1 MKKAIITIGIVA
13 ACTLVFLFSFRYIS
27 GASSV
32 DLENAGRIDIEAA
45 EAPTDAMS
53 DAPSNTENS
62 GAPNDVNISSE
73 NTSNEGAQNSATEN
87 EITENDTLSEGAIEN
102 ESEVDLRAEE
112 IKNYIKERIIP
123 VIVGVLTSLSAVL
136 ASLGAIKKSL
146 SRLSGARDDFKN
158 EASERKSEFAR
169 QSALLESKAR
179 ELSELARLL
188 PQLEN
193 EIAELKKAQDKLN
206 EEAYNIGKMV
216 SLGFSGSY
224 AVVKSG
230 NGRKISALL
239 SKCRAL
245 SGKEDDEND
254 IENALLD
261 ENTSKEGSPTENGEN
276 EGKTSLHTAK
286 KTHKRGSEAVKNEE
300 N

>member
-13 ACTLVFLFSFRYIS
+13 ICTLVFLFSFRQLS

-32 DLENAGRIDIEAA
+32 DSENADRIESEESEAPRDVMSIVPSSEISDA
-45 EAPTDAMS
+45 EA
-53 DAPSNTENS
+53 EN
-62 GAPNDVNISSE
+62 NISENNGAENNRAENNGGELSNGINSE
-73 NTSNEGAQNSATEN
+73 IDTPSEDDGA
-87 EITENDTLSEGAIEN
+87 
-102 ESEVDLRAEE
+102 VDLRAEE

-286 KTHKRGSEAVKNEE
+286 KTGKGKSEAVNNEE

>member
-1 MKKAIITIGIVA
+1 
-13 ACTLVFLFSFRYIS
+13 
-27 GASSV
+27 
-32 DLENAGRIDIEAA
+32 
-45 EAPTDAMS
+45 
-53 DAPSNTENS
+53 
-62 GAPNDVNISSE
+62 
-73 NTSNEGAQNSATEN
+73 
-87 EITENDTLSEGAIEN
+87 
-102 ESEVDLRAEE
+102 
-112 IKNYIKERIIP
+112 
-123 VIVGVLTSLSAVL
+123 
-136 ASLGAIKKSL
+136 
-146 SRLSGARDDFKN
+146 
-158 EASERKSEFAR
+158 
-169 QSALLESKAR
+169 
-179 ELSELARLL
+179 
-188 PQLEN
+188 
-193 EIAELKKAQDKLN
+193 
-206 EEAYNIGKMV
+206 MV

-261 ENTSKEGSPTENGEN
+261 ENTSKEGSPAENGEN

>member
-13 ACTLVFLFSFRYIS
+13 ICTLVFLFSFRQLS

-32 DLENAGRIDIEAA
+32 DLENTDLIKSEGSEALTDEPSTAPSGEISDA
-45 EAPTDAMS
+45 EAENNIAENNGTVNNS
-53 DAPSNTENS
+53 TENNGGELSS
-62 GAPNDVNISSE
+62 GINSE
-73 NTSNEGAQNSATEN
+73 
-87 EITENDTLSEGAIEN
+87 IDTPSEDDDA
-102 ESEVDLRAEE
+102 VDLRAEE

-169 QSALLESKAR
+169 QSALLEGKAK

-245 SGKEDDEND
+245 SGKEKDEDD
-254 IENALLD
+254 IEGVPFD
-261 ENTSKEGSPTENGEN
+261 EKGAEASKDVTVGKN
-276 EGKTSLHTAK
+276 EEKVSVRTVK
-286 KTHKRGSEAVKNEE
+286 KTGKGESEALKNEE

>member
-13 ACTLVFLFSFRYIS
+13 ICTLVFLFSFRYIS

-32 DLENAGRIDIEAA
+32 DLENTGRTEIEGNDAQSG
-45 EAPTDAMS
+45 EITDL
-53 DAPSNTENS
+53 ENS
-62 GAPNDVNISSE
+62 GAPNDVNISAG
-73 NTSNEGAQNSATEN
+73 NTS
-87 EITENDTLSEGAIEN
+87 SEGAEGDGATED

-169 QSALLESKAR
+169 QSALLESKAQ

-193 EIAELKKAQDKLN
+193 EISELKKAQDKLN

-254 IENALLD
+254 IENALLG

-276 EGKTSLHTAK
+276 EGKTSLHAAK
-286 KTHKRGSEAVKNEE
+286 KAHKRGSEAVKNEE

>member
-13 ACTLVFLFSFRYIS
+13 ICTLVFLFSFRQLS

-32 DLENAGRIDIEAA
+32 DLENAGLTDIEAV

-53 DAPSNTENS
+53 DAPSDTEN
-62 GAPNDVNISSE
+62 DDRTSSE

-87 EITENDTLSEGAIEN
+87 EITENDTLNKGATEV

-146 SRLSGARDDFKN
+146 SRLAGARDDFKN

-245 SGKEDDEND
+245 SGKEKDEDD
-254 IENALLD
+254 IEGVSFGEEGAEASKDVTFGKNEEKANA
-261 ENTSKEGSPTENGEN
+261 
-276 EGKTSLHTAK
+276 HTAK
-286 KTHKRGSEAVKNEE
+286 KTGKGESEAVNNEE